1 MMLSLGQGGEIG
13 WKLWSFR
20 MLRVMFLFVFFGGG
34 MLLFDPLKRKV
45 KNMQCVMRV
54 CFSVL
59 TVKILRK
66 FPLDCVSASI

>member
-34 MLLFDPLKRKV
+34 HAAFRPSKAKGQKHAMCNACLFFCVDS
-45 KNMQCVMRV
+45 KN
-54 CFSVL
+54 FKEIS
-59 TVKILRK
+59 
-66 FPLDCVSASI
+66 S

>member
-20 MLRVMFLFVFFGGG
+20 MLRVMMFFFFGGG
-34 MLLFDPLKRKV
+34 HAAFRPSQAKGQKHAMCNVCLFF
-45 KNMQCVMRV
+45 CVDSII
-54 CFSVL
+54 F
-59 TVKILRK
+59 RK